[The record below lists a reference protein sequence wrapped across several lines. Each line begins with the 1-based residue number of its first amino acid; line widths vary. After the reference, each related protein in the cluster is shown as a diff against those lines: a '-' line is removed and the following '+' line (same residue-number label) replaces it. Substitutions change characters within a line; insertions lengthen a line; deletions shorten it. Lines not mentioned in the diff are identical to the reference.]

1 MRKAYPKLKILL
13 DHVNEATE
21 EFTKICDKEIAVYMV
36 LQDFSSRGTAE
47 ETLKMEMKFP
57 HAFSGDTLSFCKS
70 VLGRTDGVTLDAIN
84 KEIGTHKS
92 EMVAAYEKTY
102 RDLLQLK
109 GQTFEAVNME
119 IQKNA
124 NDILRFGR
132 KKQCRHLNGPEK
144 GEEKAS

>member
-1 MRKAYPKLKILL
+1 
-13 DHVNEATE
+13 
-21 EFTKICDKEIAVYMV
+21 MV

-132 KKQCRHLNGPEK
+132 KKTMPAFKRTRKRRRKSFITQQRVVERKALHMQCLFYFSARE
-144 GEEKAS
+144 AS